1 MILRKI
7 KQILFATITVIF
19 SIVVI
24 DLALHAVAFGFPQV
38 KDLVS
43 TVSQKIPD
51 KKLGHRPNPAYPGH
65 DQKGFRNSQVPDS
78 ADIVALGDSH
88 TYGSGVKSEETWPKV
103 LEMLTGQPVYNMGL
117 SGFGPVQSFLYWD
130 EAVSLKP
137 KIVIEGLYSGND
149 LYDAYSIIYHR
160 GQLPELKAAD
170 KTQKDEISQAKQSGS
185 ISARVTKMYNR
196 GKKKSSLRLSIKSW
210 LEENSTVWGLLTRT
224 QYELSRMRKSM
235 LPPPTAEEKWQ
246 EAQSYATRYPEY
258 SEVFTS
264 DSSKTIF
271 TSEYRLAALDL
282 QDPRIREGQRI
293 AFEVIRQMHQLAL
306 RDGIRFIVLLLPT
319 KELAFSEQAKALDS
333 LNYLALIRNEQQF
346 WSEAKAFFEQHAI
359 EYIDALPALQAG
371 LQEGDQPYHVN
382 YDGHP
387 NAVGHR
393 VIAEAVRSYLPRG
406 N

>member
-1 MILRKI
+1 MV
-7 KQILFATITVIF
+7 FA

-24 DLALHAVAFGFPQV
+24 DLALHAMAFGFPQI
-38 KDLVS
+38 KNLVS
-43 TVSQKIPD
+43 TVTQKLPD
-51 KKLGHRPNPAYPGH
+51 KELGHRPNPAYPGH

-103 LEMLTGQPVYNMGL
+103 LGVLSGQPVYNMGL

-137 KIVIEGLYSGND
+137 KVVIEGLYSGND

-160 GQLPELKAAD
+160 GQLPELKTAD
-170 KTQKDEISQAKQSGS
+170 KTEQDEISQAKQSGS
-185 ISARVTKMYNR
+185 ISARVAKMYNR
-196 GKKKSSLRLSIKSW
+196 GEKKSSLRLSVKRW
-210 LEENSTVWGLLTRT
+210 LVKNSAVWGLLTRT
-224 QYELSRMRKSM
+224 QYELSRLRKSTI
-235 LPPPTAEEKWQ
+235 PPPTAEEKWQ
-246 EAQSYATRYPEY
+246 EAQSYAARYPEY
-258 SEVFTS
+258 SEVFAS

-293 AFEVIRQMHQLAL
+293 ALEVIRQMHQRAL
-306 RDGIRFIVLLLPT
+306 RDDIRFIVLLLPT

-333 LNYLALIRNEQQF
+333 LNYHTLIRNEQQF
-346 WSEAKAFFEQHAI
+346 WSEAKAFFDQHAI
-359 EYIDALPALQAG
+359 EYIDSLPALQAA